1 MRYRISR
8 SAIAAVPVLAILSA
22 GAGAA
27 MAAMAAIAGAT
38 WQSEGAATLKVEADG
53 QVSGSTG
60 CNRYSGSAELGNGM
74 TIRFG
79 PLATTR
85 MACKGPRM
93 EEEQAFIAALEN
105 ARSYRFEAGNLV
117 LLDGSGA
124 VVATFTLGQ

>member
-1 MRYRISR
+1 MQIRISR
-8 SAIAAVPVLAILSA
+8 SAIGAMPVLAILLG
-22 GAGAA
+22 GAGDA
-27 MAAMAAIAGAT
+27 MAAMAAIAGTT

-74 TIRFG
+74 SIRFG
-79 PLATTR
+79 PLATTK
-85 MACKGPRM
+85 MACKGPLM
-93 EEEQAFIAALEN
+93 AAEQAFIAALEN
-105 ARSYRFEAGNLV
+105 ARSYRFEAGNLL

>member
-1 MRYRISR
+1 MQIRISR
-8 SAIAAVPVLAILSA
+8 SAIGAVPVLAILLG
-22 GAGAA
+22 GAGDA

-60 CNRYSGSAELGNGM
+60 CNRFSGSAELGNGM

-79 PLATTR
+79 PLATTK

-93 EEEQAFIAALEN
+93 AEEQAFLAALEN
-105 ARSYRFEAGNLV
+105 ARSFRFEAGNLL

-124 VVATFTLGQ
+124 VVATFSLGQ